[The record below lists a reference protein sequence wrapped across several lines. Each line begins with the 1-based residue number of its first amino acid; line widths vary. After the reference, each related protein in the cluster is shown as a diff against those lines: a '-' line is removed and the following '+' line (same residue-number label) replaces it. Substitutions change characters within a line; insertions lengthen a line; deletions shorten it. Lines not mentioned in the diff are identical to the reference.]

1 MRADLSRCLI
11 RFFSFFGNLAGSLFI
26 VWIVDETL
34 LFQSGMPAG
43 APNTLPCACTR
54 SEIVMIYHNYT
65 LILPERQGESAEKLQ
80 AKAAKFLPF
89 IGLARSKRGLINR
102 GHGANSY
109 RPPPA
114 GDLKLTAICC
124 KKTHKQQMHSGRQ
137 AGREGSPQIACIFAR
152 RFLLLSQHPI
162 CIRPRSPPA
171 FLCIPLRKDFADQ
184 QST

>member
-1 MRADLSRCLI
+1 MRADPSRYLI

-65 LILPERQGESAEKLQ
+65 LILPERQGESADKLH

-102 GHGANSY
+102 GHGANLY

-114 GDLKLTAICC
+114 GDLTLTAICC
-124 KKTHKQQMHSGRQ
+124 LKRHISNKCTVGAKRGGRAAHKSR
-137 AGREGSPQIACIFAR
+137 
-152 RFLLLSQHPI
+152 
-162 CIRPRSPPA
+162 A
-171 FLCIPLRKDFADQ
+171 FLQGAFSCFHNIPSASGHEVHQPFFAFH
-184 QST
+184 